1 MLFKN
6 PVILYG
12 LLFLLVPIIVHLF
25 QLRKFSKVLFTN
37 VAFLQ
42 PLISQT
48 RKSRQIKKWLTLLAR
63 SAAVACIVIAFAQP
77 FLPKSNAATP
87 EKQTAIYLDNSHSME
102 LNGKN
107 GGLYKYATSQLLEKL
122 PVDKIFTLF
131 TNDNVYIN
139 TNKQQITN
147 ELLSNNYS
155 NEVLTFDQV
164 QLKASSLLDKKNAA
178 KEIIIISDFQNYA
191 GEVFPDT
198 LQNVKIELVKLR
210 PQEIDNVSIDTA
222 FVMSQSGENINLQ
235 VQLSSNYDVN
245 QPVTLSLENNHILL
259 AKTSVLIE
267 DKKGKA
273 NFEIAIEAPIEG
285 RIYIEDKGISF
296 DNELFISTGTAQK
309 IKVLSI
315 NGADSDFL
323 DRLYKGDLFDY
334 ISVKEKD
341 VNYNL
346 IKDQN
351 MVIINEMTNIP
362 TSLSNELNKLTNNGG
377 SLVIIPA
384 QISSGYESI
393 GLTGLEYNDVSKKV
407 TEINFN
413 HPLFKGVFNKR
424 ISNFQYPNVMSV
436 LKSTNARDPILKYE
450 DGSSFLYKN
459 NRTYVF
465 TTSLN
470 LENSNFQNSPL
481 IVPVMFNMAVNAL
494 PVSQLYY
501 HLNSSNAI
509 AVNTT
514 VNQDEIISLSND
526 TSEIIPRQ
534 QAFDNYV
541 LINTGEEF
549 STAGNYNVNSKDQK
563 IAALSFNAHRK
574 ENRLV
579 YYSDAD
585 LGVNLSAS
593 IDDLLYKLS
602 EEPNILSLWKY
613 FVMGALFFLICELLI
628 LKFVK

>member
-12 LLFLLVPIIVHLF
+12 LFFLIVPIIVHLF
-25 QLRKFSKVLFTN
+25 QLRKFSKVSFTN

-48 RKSRQIKKWLTLLAR
+48 RKSRQLKKWLTLLAR
-63 SAAVACIVIAFAQP
+63 CAAVACIVIAFAQP
-77 FLPKSNAATP
+77 FLPESNTAHQ

-107 GGLYKYATSQLLEKL
+107 GGLYKNATSQLLEKL
-122 PVDKIFTLF
+122 AADKIFTLF
-131 TNDNVYIN
+131 TNDKVFIN

-147 ELLSNNYS
+147 ELLSNDYS
-155 NEVLTFDQV
+155 NAVLTFDQI
-164 QLKASSLLDKKNAA
+164 QLKASALLDKKNAA
-178 KEIIIISDFQNYA
+178 KEIILISDFQNYSS
-191 GEVFPDT
+191 VKFPDT
-198 LQNVKIELVKLR
+198 LQNVKRELVKLT
-210 PQEIDNVSIDTA
+210 PQETNNISIDSA
-222 FVMSQSGENINLQ
+222 FIESQSGKNINLQ
-235 VQLSSNYDVN
+235 IHMSANYDVN
-245 QPVTLSLENNHILL
+245 QPVTLSLENNGILL
-259 AKTSVLIE
+259 AKTSVILE

-273 NFEIAIEAPIEG
+273 NFEIEIEDPIEG
-285 RIYIEDKGISF
+285 RIYIEDKGVSF

-334 ISVKEKD
+334 ISVKETD

-351 MVIINEMTNIP
+351 IVIINEMSNIP
-362 TSLSNELNKLTNNGG
+362 ISLSNELNKMTKNGG
-377 SLVIIPA
+377 YLVIIPA
-384 QISSGYESI
+384 QKSSGYENI
-393 GLTGLEYNDVSKKV
+393 GLTGLEYNEVSKKI
-407 TEINFN
+407 TDINFN

-424 ISNFQYPNVMSV
+424 ISNFQYPNVTSV
-436 LKSTNARDPILKYE
+436 LKSTNAIDPILKYD
-450 DGSSFLYKN
+450 DGSSFLYKSN
-459 NRTYVF
+459 HTYVF

-481 IVPVMFNMAVNAL
+481 IVPVMFNMARNAL
-494 PVSQLYY
+494 PISQLYY
-501 HLNSSNAI
+501 NLDSSNAI
-509 AVNTT
+509 AVTTT

-526 TSEIIPRQ
+526 TFEIIPRQ
-534 QAFDNYV
+534 QAYDNYV

-549 STAGNYNVNSKDQK
+549 STAGNYNVNSKGQK
-563 IAALSFNAHRK
+563 IAALSFNANRK
-574 ENRLV
+574 ENLLS

-585 LGVNLSAS
+585 LGANLSAS

-602 EEPNILSLWKY
+602 EEENILSLWKY